1 MSGIEAVDPDI
12 NVINVRKEKLHVYGY
27 ANTSLVP
34 RRLRGGGGGGGGGR
48 GAGEPFPPPCEG
60 LGTLIPR
67 IDSTK

>member
-34 RRLRGGGGGGGGGR
+34 RRLRGGGGGGGGGGR
-48 GAGEPFPPPCEG
+48 GSPSPHPAKAWEH
-60 LGTLIPR
+60 
-67 IDSTK
+67 